1 MTSASL
7 CEASVLELELAEE
20 QEQEQEQ
27 VQVQVQVQVPAHV
40 HVPVPVPVPVPVQSW
55 HQCHTQAAEVTK
67 ARGCRLPAVQ
77 AAASTQ
83 GLCAPLLAEVGSRS
97 ASL

>member
-1 MTSASL
+1 ML
-7 CEASVLELELAEE
+7 GLELELAEE

-27 VQVQVQVQVPAHV
+27 VLVLVLVHAHV
-40 HVPVPVPVPVPVQSW
+40 HVPVPVHSW
-55 HQCHTQAAEVTK
+55 NQCHTQAAGVTK
-67 ARGCRLPAVQ
+67 AQGCRLPAVQ